1 MSRPSR
7 QHPRGKPDKPRAGGS
22 RATKGAVYAEFLI
35 VFWPIFLTFWVL
47 TQAAGLYSAK
57 LIVMHSAV
65 TGARAAAVVIPDDPK
80 NYSGEEPNKLTSKRK
95 QAIERAVTIPQL
107 ASLSLGMPEVEY
119 PNGNNYGPGSTVV
132 VHVKTPY
139 YCSLPIAKWFV
150 CIAGTRILEGRAS
163 MPVHAAT
170 YTYPE

>member
-1 MSRPSR
+1 MSRLSR
-7 QHPRGKPDKPRAGGS
+7 QNRRGRPEKPRVGGS
-22 RATKGAVYAEFLI
+22 RGTKGAVYVEFLI

-80 NYSGEEPNKLTSKRK
+80 NYGGEEMNKLTSKRR
-95 QAIERAVTIPQL
+95 QAIERAVAIPQL
-107 ASLSLGMPEVEY
+107 ASLSLGMSEVEF
-119 PNGNNYGPGSTVV
+119 PNGTSYGPGSTVV

-139 YCSLPIAKWFV
+139 YCELPIAKWFV

-170 YTYPE
+170 YEYPE